1 MLSYTTMA
9 QLIVR
14 DLEED
19 LKVRLR
25 ERARAR
31 GHSMEEEARRILR
44 SALMQPA
51 AAPAGGLG
59 ARIAARFHGIGLAV
73 DEALPELRGEPLRS
87 AEFGTSPG
95 AHSGHGPSRR

>member
-1 MLSYTTMA
+1 MA

-31 GHSMEEEARRILR
+31 GHSMEEEVRRILR
-44 SALMQPA
+44 GALMQPT
-51 AAPAGGLG
+51 AAPVGGLG
-59 ARIAARFHGIGLAV
+59 VRIAGRFRGIGLAA
-73 DEALPELRGEPLRS
+73 DEALPELRGEPVRS
-87 AEFGTSPG
+87 AAFGTSPG
-95 AHSGHGPSRR
+95 ARGGRGPRRR

>member
-1 MLSYTTMA
+1 MVDIMLSSTTMA

-25 ERARAR
+25 ERAHAR

-44 SALMQPA
+44 GALMQPSP
-51 AAPAGGLG
+51 APAGGLG
-59 ARIAARFHGIGLAV
+59 ARIAARLRGIGLAA
-73 DEALPELRGEPLRS
+73 DESLPELRGETVRS
-87 AEFGTSPG
+87 AEFGTAPM
-95 AHSGHGPSRR
+95 RRRR